1 MPTTFVDLTH
11 HLNGDTQV
19 YPGDPCYFC
28 SPVLTI
34 PKDGMNV
41 QSISLG
47 SHTGTH
53 IDAPYHF
60 VEEGLTVE
68 QIPLSTFMGNAVV
81 VDVTSKGPKERI
93 EWADISAHEDA
104 IRHKATLEHGVFVFL
119 RTGWPQYWGTDKYHD
134 HPFLERDAAKKL
146 LELEVKVIGVD
157 SLSPDETRLDGG
169 TPDFGVH
176 EVVLGAG
183 AILAENLTNLHAI
196 QTGDWIVSLAPLK
209 LDGCDGSPVRAFAWS
224 TQALK

>member
-1 MPTTFVDLTH
+1 MRGLFVDLTH
-11 HLNGDTQV
+11 SLNGDTQV
-19 YPGDPCYFC
+19 YPGDPCYSC
-28 SPVLTI
+28 CPVLTI

-60 VEEGLTVE
+60 VEKGLTVD
-68 QIPLSTFMGNAVV
+68 QIPLSTFLGNVV
-81 VDVTSKGPKERI
+81 VIDVTAKGPKEKI
-93 EWADISAHEDA
+93 AWADMSAHEDT

-119 RTGWPQYWGTDKYHD
+119 RTGWSKYWGTDKYYH

-146 LELEVKVIGVD
+146 LELGVKAIGVD
-157 SLSPDETRLDGG
+157 SLSPDETRLDGD

-183 AILAENLTNLHAI
+183 AILAENLTHLDAL
-196 QTGDWIVSLAPLK
+196 QQGDWLVSLAPLK

-224 TQALK
+224 THASH